1 MNKRIRVNG
10 KLYEQVS
17 TRTCNRRLNE
27 AQETYLYGC
36 PFYLEAG
43 VDDIDE
49 AQDYLDDDY
58 NLMLDLFNEDISGDY
73 RSNRNASSDKP
84 LINWRW
90 YLKDNSSGY
99 FIYETSRELTKEE
112 LKNLGEGTTGQAADG
127 LGEGFEQ
134 QEWACYTIVYNEGDE
149 DEYEDEI
156 MCSFNWKE
164 DYVIKPLSNSYRKYL
179 K

>member
-1 MNKRIRVNG
+1 MI
-10 KLYEQVS
+10 LQ
-17 TRTCNRRLNE
+17 RLNE

-49 AQDYLDDDY
+49 AQDYLDDDHD
-58 NLMLDLFNEDISGDY
+58 LMLDLFNEDINGEY
-73 RSNRNASSDKP
+73 RSHRNVSNDSP

-112 LKNLGEGTTGQAADG
+112 LENLGEGTTGQAADG

-134 QEWACYTIVYNEGDE
+134 QEWASYTIYYDEYGDE
-149 DEYEDEI
+149 VSQYDDYEEEEDV
-156 MCSFNWKE
+156 MASFNWKT

>member
-1 MNKRIRVNG
+1 MNKTIRING

-17 TRTCNRRLNE
+17 TRTRNRRLNE

-43 VDDIDE
+43 VEDIDE
-49 AQDYLDDDY
+49 AQDYLDDDHD
-58 NLMLDLFNEDISGDY
+58 LMLDLFNEDIRGEY
-73 RSNRNASSDKP
+73 RSHRNVSNDSP

-90 YLKDNSSGY
+90 YLKGYSSGY

-112 LKNLGEGTTGQAADG
+112 LENLGEGTTGQAADG

-134 QEWACYTIVYNEGDE
+134 QPWACYTTYYRGGD
-149 DEYEDEI
+149 DEYEEEI
-156 MCSFNWKE
+156 MCSFNWKD